1 LILGLGVS
9 THSLQDA
16 VTDERAHSPDYSRK
30 SVMLTRAVV
39 QWYAFDAI
47 GAITFSQRLG
57 FMEQREDVADMIAQL
72 DFGFLYGGHI
82 GRVPWT
88 HKLLLGNVTLAKLID
103 RFAPNV
109 PDPVK
114 TAIKVSTSD

>member
-1 LILGLGVS
+1 MRS
-9 THSLQDA
+9 
-16 VTDERAHSPDYSRK
+16 TDEGAHSTELFRK
-30 SVMLTRAVV
+30 TVMLTRVVV

-47 GAITFSQRLG
+47 SAITFSQRLG

-88 HKLLLGNVTLAKLID
+88 HKLFLGNVTLVKLID

-109 PDPVK
+109 PNPVR
-114 TAIKVSTSD
+114 TAIRVSTSDQEIAVS